1 MQKLIINRL
10 GPIEHCELK
19 CSQFMTLTGFQAS
32 GKSTIA
38 KAIYYFRTIK
48 EDIIEL
54 AREQSLVTEPVSGL
68 ENRFNAGHKVELKK
82 ALENHLRE
90 KFLRTFGSSL
100 GMSSEMY
107 AEYYFYVMNGAKWTY
122 GFTVLVFLV
131 LIGAL
136 GNSPMAAFLGVVLA
150 GLVMWYVEELLNDKL
165 NARRDELLADLPQ
178 MLSKLTLLI
187 NAGMTTLNAWKK
199 VAETSERVLYR
210 EMREVVAET
219 QNGKDELEAYMN
231 FADRCSIKEVRRFTS
246 TIIQNK
252 LRGNRE
258 EAYFLK
264 ELSDEM
270 WEEKKHL
277 VRRKGEAAKS
287 KLLIPTTMI
296 FIGIL
301 IMVMVPAFMGMNL

>member
-1 MQKLIINRL
+1 MEIGRIVILVLATVFVFVWMVLAVKYESVFQPLVQTIDKNQYKY
-10 GPIEHCELK
+10 PELFCIGLALMK
-19 CSQFMTLTGFQAS
+19 ILKIDS
-32 GKSTIA
+32 KSK
-38 KAIYYFRTIK
+38 KARKRIK
-48 EDIIEL
+48 EI
-54 AREQSLVTEPVSGL
+54 AQVQG
-68 ENRFNAGHKVELKK
+68 K
-82 ALENHLRE
+82 
-90 KFLRTFGSSL
+90 
-100 GMSSEMY
+100 MY

-178 MLSKLTLLI
+178 MLSKLTLLV